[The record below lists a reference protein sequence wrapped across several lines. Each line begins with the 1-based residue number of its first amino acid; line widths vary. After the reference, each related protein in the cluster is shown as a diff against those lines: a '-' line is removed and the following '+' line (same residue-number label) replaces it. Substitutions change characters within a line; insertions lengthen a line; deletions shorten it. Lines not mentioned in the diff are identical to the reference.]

1 MNMEL
6 HKLPDQLVDSVY
18 SPDLD
23 DIAFELSEIGL
34 DRFLDKGFIKELPVV
49 GVIARIFKD
58 SLDMRNRIFLAK
70 VARFLFRL
78 KDLTKEQNK
87 AFEEK
92 IRNDPNLKKKI
103 GQTLVLIL
111 ERLDDL
117 EKPGMLGKCFAC
129 YLSNKIT
136 FSEFRR
142 LSSAIDLAFIDDL
155 NALLGAAAESN
166 EFLNDL
172 KENLART
179 GLIRF
184 QGSGE
189 LGGGDEVSYFL
200 SPLGQLF
207 VDIMTN
213 KLDKVLTL

>member
-1 MNMEL
+1 MEL
-6 HKLPDQLVDSVY
+6 HKLPNQLVDSVY

-23 DIAFELSEIGL
+23 DIAFEISEIGL
-34 DRFLDKGFIKELPVV
+34 DQFLDKDFIKELPVV

-78 KDLTKEQNK
+78 KDVTKEQNK

-92 IRNDPNLKKKI
+92 IRNDPNLKRKV

-111 ERLDDL
+111 ERLDNL
-117 EKPGMLGKCFAC
+117 EKPDMVGKCFAC

-136 FSEFRR
+136 FSQFRR

-155 NALLGAAAESN
+155 NALLGIADASD
-166 EFLNDL
+166 EFLKNT
-172 KENLART
+172 KENLAMT
-179 GLIRF
+179 GFIRF
-184 QGSGE
+184 QGGGE
-189 LGGGDEVSYFL
+189 MNGGDKISYFL

-207 VDIMTN
+207 IDIMTD